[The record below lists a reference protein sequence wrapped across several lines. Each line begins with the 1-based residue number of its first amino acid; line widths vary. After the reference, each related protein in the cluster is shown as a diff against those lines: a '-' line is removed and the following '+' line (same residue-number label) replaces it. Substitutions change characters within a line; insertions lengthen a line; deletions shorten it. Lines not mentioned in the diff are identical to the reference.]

1 MIHDTERE
9 EIRSS
14 PIGGCRIFV
23 MQQLDS
29 DLRKSRFWVVV
40 RKMRESAE
48 NVVRMGE
55 REAQRGRGGR

>member
-1 MIHDTERE
+1 
-9 EIRSS
+9 
-14 PIGGCRIFV
+14 

-29 DLRKSRFWVVV
+29 DLRKSSFWVVM